1 MQVKRAIKALQQLPK
16 DAEICIQWYDQED
29 MSKMGIDGEETV
41 SDEVWLEA
49 NRIFD
54 KWEFSDMRYLLDDA
68 ISRAEENLGL
78 KTGSKQ

>member
-68 ISRAEENLGL
+68 ISRAEKNLEL
-78 KTGSKQ
+78 KTGEKQ